1 MPSGDLEERAQRQL
15 ERLQSTLN
23 RAFRSVPFHQ
33 QRLRRNGVDPTAIES
48 LADLD
53 RLPFMT
59 RGHLG
64 ENYPYGLFAV
74 PLRDIVRIHTAPGTS
89 LNPSVSG
96 YTAQDLNHWSE
107 MVSRS
112 LAAAGLCC
120 DDILQISLDPGLND
134 WGRDYK
140 SGAEAL
146 GASVVPNS
154 LISCEKQLMVLRDY
168 KISVL
173 VTTPAYA
180 LQIAEH
186 LYEAGMNPTQL
197 SLKTL
202 ILVGEP
208 PDPDARAGLEEKLHV
223 TTWIHYGLAEVPG
236 AALAYECAEHN
247 GLHVHDE
254 HFLPEIIDPQSGRG
268 LPAGSE
274 GELVL
279 TTLSAR
285 AMPLIRFRTGD
296 RARLV
301 ADACPCGAD
310 GVRIDW
316 LDGRT
321 DQLMVLRGVKLHR
334 DQVSAHIAAALGFS
348 PDRQQV
354 FVNRQQGRRL
364 LEVWIGVDD
373 RLFSD
378 EIKMLEKR
386 MLAVA
391 DHLHERLGVPVTVRL
406 KERSSF
412 PDGTTA

>member
-1 MPSGDLEERAQRQL
+1 MK
-15 ERLQSTLN
+15 T
-23 RAFRSVPFHQ
+23 
-33 QRLRRNGVDPTAIES
+33 TAIES
-48 LADLD
+48 AADLAA
-53 RLPFMT
+53 LPFMT
-59 RGHLG
+59 RAHLG

-74 PLRDIVRIHTAPGTS
+74 PLRDIVRIHTAPGTT

-96 YTAQDLNHWSE
+96 YTAQDLGHWTE
-107 MVSRS
+107 MVSLS
-112 LAAAGLCC
+112 LSAAGVGC

-154 LISCEKQLMVLRDY
+154 LLSCEKQLMVLRDY
-168 KISVL
+168 KITVL

-180 LQIAEH
+180 AQIAEH
-186 LYEAGMNPTQL
+186 LYDAEMNPTQL

-208 PDPDARAGLEEKLHV
+208 VNRADRAAIEEKLHV
-223 TTWIHYGLAEVPG
+223 TTWIHYGMAEVPG
-236 AALAYECAEHN
+236 PALAYECSRHD

-254 HFLPEIIDPQSGRG
+254 HFLPEIIDPLSGQRLQDG
-268 LPAGSE
+268 AE

-279 TTLSAR
+279 TSLTAR

-296 RARLV
+296 RARIV
-301 ADACPCGAD
+301 AEACTCGAA
-310 GVRIDW
+310 GVRIAW

-321 DQLMVLRGVKLHR
+321 DQLLLLRGVKLHR
-334 DQVSAHIAAALGFS
+334 EQVRAHIAAALGFS
-348 PDRQQV
+348 PDLQAV
-354 FVNRQQGRRL
+354 FVNRHQGRQF

-378 EIKMLEKR
+378 EIKMLEQR
-386 MLAVA
+386 MLAIA
-391 DHLHERLGVPVTVRL
+391 DRLHERLGVPVTVRL
-406 KERSSF
+406 KERASF
-412 PDGTTA
+412 PGTSDGRAGADTSGD

>member
-1 MPSGDLEERAQRQL
+1 MPSGDFEDRAQRQL

-96 YTAQDLNHWSE
+96 YTAQDLSHWTE

-112 LAAAGLCC
+112 LAAVGLCC

-154 LISCEKQLMVLRDY
+154 LLSCEKQLMVLRDY

-208 PDPDARAGLEEKLHV
+208 PQPAARAALEEKLHV

-236 AALAYECAEHN
+236 PALAYECTEHN

-254 HFLPEIIDPQSGRG
+254 HFLPEIVDPQSGRR

-279 TTLSAR
+279 TTLTAR

-296 RARLV
+296 RARL
-301 ADACPCGAD
+301 AAETCPCGAA
-310 GVRIDW
+310 GVRIAW

-334 DQVSAHIAAALGFS
+334 DQVLAHIAAALGFS

-354 FVNRQQGRRL
+354 FVNRQQGRQL

-412 PDGTTA
+412 PNGTTI